1 MTNKNKKYIEHF
13 MGLSGMITKR
23 QADDNI
29 ILLDETEEGQ
39 IDQTIRDYKKLFKD
53 RRIISK

>member
-1 MTNKNKKYIEHF
+1 